1 MQLEKICAQYN
12 VPKALKKL
20 DNSAFLFAIVQNF
33 CHTIFSRKYNHS
45 TWEFAMYLG
54 YLVDVPDEK
63 GKITFRQKG
72 NAKYVYYEYDRVY
85 DPKRKYTIVKRS
97 TIGKLSD
104 ENLVR
109 NIVYIGDSDTDIPC
123 MKLVNVNGGH
133 SIGVYNSETKD
144 KSKVFRMLEENRIK
158 YFEPA
163 DYSEGSSLEELLKTI
178 IVRTKANEE
187 LEQVHYTCLKV
198 EAEETH
204 GQDEETKEKEI
215 LIDRLE
221 ASASFKNTHIII
233 KELQRVYNWTESEKE
248 KLLKIALE
256 NNQVQLILS
265 DEDVQKFFQKIC
277 NGNSENVRKVLEKID
292 KRS

>member
-1 MQLEKICAQYN
+1 MIEGTSIADKFTKIYASSFYYDEDGLAVWPAQVVNYTDKTQYLFRIEKG
-12 VPKALKKL
+12 VL
-20 DNSAFLFAIVQNF
+20 DVNDQSVNNYY
-33 CHTIFSRKYNHS
+33 S
-45 TWEFAMYLG
+45 
-54 YLVDVPDEK
+54 PDEL
-63 GKITFRQKG
+63 KIPF
-72 NAKYVYYEYDRVY
+72 
-85 DPKRKYTIVKRS
+85 
-97 TIGKLSD
+97 
-104 ENLVR
+104 R

-233 KELQRVYNWTESEKE
+233 KELQRVNNWTESEKE

-277 NGNSENVRKVLEKID
+277 NGNSENARKVLEKM
-292 KRS
+292 RLLAHV

>member
-20 DNSAFLFAIVQNF
+20 DNFAFLFAIVQNF

-72 NAKYVYYEYDRVY
+72 NAKYVYYEYDCVY

-163 DYSEGSSLEELLKTI
+163 DYSEVSSLEELLKTI

-187 LEQVHYTCLKV
+187 LE
-198 EAEETH
+198 
-204 GQDEETKEKEI
+204 
-215 LIDRLE
+215 
-221 ASASFKNTHIII
+221 
-233 KELQRVYNWTESEKE
+233 
-248 KLLKIALE
+248 
-256 NNQVQLILS
+256 
-265 DEDVQKFFQKIC
+265 
-277 NGNSENVRKVLEKID
+277 
-292 KRS
+292 

>member
-1 MQLEKICAQYN
+1 
-12 VPKALKKL
+12 
-20 DNSAFLFAIVQNF
+20 
-33 CHTIFSRKYNHS
+33 
-45 TWEFAMYLG
+45 
-54 YLVDVPDEK
+54 
-63 GKITFRQKG
+63 
-72 NAKYVYYEYDRVY
+72 
-85 DPKRKYTIVKRS
+85 
-97 TIGKLSD
+97 
-104 ENLVR
+104 
-109 NIVYIGDSDTDIPC
+109 

-233 KELQRVYNWTESEKE
+233 KELQRVNNWTESEKE

-277 NGNSENVRKVLEKID
+277 NGNSENARKVLEKID